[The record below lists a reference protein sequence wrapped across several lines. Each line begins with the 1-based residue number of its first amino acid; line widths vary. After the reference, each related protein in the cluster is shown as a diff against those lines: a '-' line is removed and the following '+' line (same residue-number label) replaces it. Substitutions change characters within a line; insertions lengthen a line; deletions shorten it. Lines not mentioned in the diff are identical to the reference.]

1 MKELSKLMGFRPEV
15 KVVDA
20 TLRDGGLVNDFY
32 FPKGFEKALVIEG
45 IGYKA
50 QMRGQNL
57 VLNIGFANEQVVKPT
72 EGVEIEVAKDGLNI
86 LVKGIDSQKVGQ
98 KAAEIRAIR
107 KPEPYHGK
115 GIRYKDEVVVL
126 RVSKAK
132 KKEG

>member
-1 MKELSKLMGFRPEV
+1 
-15 KVVDA
+15 
-20 TLRDGGLVNDFY
+20 
-32 FPKGFEKALVIEG
+32 
-45 IGYKA
+45 
-50 QMRGQNL
+50 MRGQNL